1 MPLIPCPDCQSE
13 ISDTASTCIK
23 CGRPMEEW
31 ERNAFKAQKEELAF
45 KKLVEEELA
54 FKKLV
59 EEELAEEELAVFPS
73 SKFQQVFGN
82 DWNEVKFF
90 FSSMRNKIFF
100 SSMRN
105 KIIFSILCIAFVGAI
120 TSNSDYSS
128 TTSSTPKA
136 TPTPTPRVYTP
147 TPRVY
152 TPTPTLCRKVAP
164 SVIRTLNARAR
175 YGAQLDVNSGWAIKR
190 TSVYSDGHF
199 IAAKYTAPAAKKGR
213 VDAFYADTIANPTYI
228 LPASQAA
235 TMAFPSTYSFTVKEL
250 IGDPEGFREFRD
262 AIECAMKR

>member
-1 MPLIPCPDCQSE
+1 MGDDPDKDRKGSGVHWSGLDTPLFRKGEKI
-13 ISDTASTCIK
+13 
-23 CGRPMEEW
+23 
-31 ERNAFKAQKEELAF
+31 QKVEVVKPK
-45 KKLVEEELA
+45 KKL
-54 FKKLV
+54 F
-59 EEELAEEELAVFPS
+59 S
-73 SKFQQVFGN
+73 FGN
-82 DWNEVKFF
+82 IISVILV
-90 FSSMRNKIFF
+90 IFF
-100 SSMRN
+100 VSLFASS
-105 KIIFSILCIAFVGAI
+105 
-120 TSNSDYSS
+120 SDDSS
-128 TTSSTPKA
+128 TSTSPGTTGPRAASPAKA
-136 TPTPTPRVYTP
+136 TPTPTPTP

-152 TPTPTLCRKVAP
+152 TPTPTLCLKVAP

-190 TSVYSDGHF
+190 TSAYSDGHF

-235 TMAFPSTYSFTVKEL
+235 TMAFPSTFSYTVKKL